1 MNNAFWSEGPTR
13 LRDAL
18 KDRRA
23 EIDSL
28 YEAIEQA
35 EEASEKL
42 RLIDQLRD
50 ILKEHQSSQHE
61 IDRSLFF
68 VK

>member
-13 LRDAL
+13 LREAL

-23 EIDSL
+23 EIDSI
-28 YEAIEQA
+28 YTAIEQT
-35 EEASEKL
+35 EDASEKL
-42 RLIDQLRD
+42 RLIDHLRD